1 MSLGLIG
8 KKIGMTRILTDDG
21 AATPVTVI
29 NVQPNRIVQKKT
41 AEKDGYEA
49 LQVTTG
55 LKANKKGDPKI
66 RRVSSAI
73 KGHYAKASQQ
83 VGEGLWEVDNVDVE
97 GNELTINLFGTGHFV
112 DISGQSK
119 GKGFQGGV
127 KRHNFRMQD
136 ATHGNSISH
145 RALGS
150 TGQCQEPGRVFKGKK
165 MAGHMGAETVTQQ
178 CLEVIR
184 VDSEKNLLLVKGSVP
199 GANNS
204 FVKVSLS
211 VKKTSFNQKISDEIK
226 QQAEAPAET
235 EVEATNEE
243 G

>member
-1 MSLGLIG
+1 
-8 KKIGMTRILTDDG
+8 
-21 AATPVTVI
+21 
-29 NVQPNRIVQKKT
+29 
-41 AEKDGYEA
+41 
-49 LQVTTG
+49 
-55 LKANKKGDPKI
+55 
-66 RRVSSAI
+66 
-73 KGHYAKASQQ
+73 
-83 VGEGLWEVDNVDVE
+83 
-97 GNELTINLFGTGHFV
+97 
-112 DISGQSK
+112 
-119 GKGFQGGV
+119 
-127 KRHNFRMQD
+127 
-136 ATHGNSISH
+136 
-145 RALGS
+145 
-150 TGQCQEPGRVFKGKK
+150 

-226 QQAEAPAET
+226 QQAEAPAEA